1 MSQENVELVRRA
13 YEVFNLREL
22 SWSASEFFSRASEF
36 FAPDIEIDLSRNV
49 FNAAT
54 FRGYEGVERA
64 VVMVND
70 VWDDFRFEVEELI
83 DAGDKVFA
91 AVQLSGK
98 GKGSGVPV
106 DQHDIH
112 VCTVR
117 DGKVVRIDVHRNRAE
132 ALKAAGLSE

>member
-13 YEVFNLREL
+13 YEVFNLREF
-22 SWSASEFFSRASEF
+22 SAASEFYSRASEF

-49 FNAAT
+49 FNPVT
-54 FRGYEGVERA
+54 FRGYEGVELA
-64 VVMVND
+64 VTMVND

-83 DAGDKVFA
+83 HAGDKVFA

-112 VCTVR
+112 VCTIR
-117 DGKVVRIDVHRNRAE
+117 DGKVVRIEVHRDRDE
-132 ALKAAGLSE
+132 ALKAAGLSA